1 MIINTLLF
9 RLSFVRTM
17 FHTCL
22 APSLIVSSFQAPQLP
37 VDHLIPSQNHLPHH
51 HSILNLSRVTP
62 TPHKKRTSTQLHTHQ
77 PTTMFARR
85 ALSHLP
91 TPTTARTF
99 STTPRASLA
108 RMQLIGRLA
117 AQPELTPTSTGR
129 DIVRYAIGT
138 THRTSRGEETSWFR
152 VASFV
157 DEGARRDL
165 VLGLPKGYVVV
176 FIT

>member
-1 MIINTLLF
+1 
-9 RLSFVRTM
+9 
-17 FHTCL
+17 
-22 APSLIVSSFQAPQLP
+22 
-37 VDHLIPSQNHLPHH
+37 
-51 HSILNLSRVTP
+51 
-62 TPHKKRTSTQLHTHQ
+62 
-77 PTTMFARR
+77 MFARR
-85 ALSHLP
+85 TFTQLP
-91 TPTTARTF
+91 SSTTLTRTF
-99 STTPRASLA
+99 STTSPTQLA

-165 VLGLPKGYVVV
+165 VLGLPKG
-176 FIT
+176 